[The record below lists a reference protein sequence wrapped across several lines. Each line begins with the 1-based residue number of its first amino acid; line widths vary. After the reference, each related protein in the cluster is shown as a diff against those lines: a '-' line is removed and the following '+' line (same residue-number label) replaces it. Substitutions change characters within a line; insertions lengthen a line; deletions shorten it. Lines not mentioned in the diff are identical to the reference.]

1 MFRHTAVFF
10 AEFKGSIRVL
20 ECASG
25 YNLLITRVNIAVTHQ
40 TLACFPADS
49 MKAPEAEYDD

>member
-40 TLACFPADS
+40 TLACFPADI
-49 MKAPEAEYDD
+49 KAPEAEYDD